1 MDGAGR
7 TVVNLTP
14 NPHHWRAGE
23 LVYALSMHFCDAIK
37 SEGAR
42 AGGRGEN
49 GKTGKP
55 GAYGSAG
62 ILAATGAPPRAPAFR
77 STVPSRTTASM
88 SARPLMTRAGSGSEM
103 RRRRRLGC
111 ARRWEKENRVRTCRR
126 LSLPFFG
133 RAPAHPSGRLFTIY
147 WQSSRTDTHAIR
159 LVDRVGC
166 MHLRAGRLEG
176 VPLKGHHLAFGRLG
190 LAPRPLV
197 PGAIPQPITD

>member
-1 MDGAGR
+1 MTPSSRRGR
-7 TVVNLTP
+7 A
-14 NPHHWRAGE
+14 R
-23 LVYALSMHFCDAIK
+23 
-37 SEGAR
+37 GAR
-42 AGGRGEN
+42 RKREN
-49 GKTGKP
+49 GKTGYARVSGHP
-55 GAYGSAG
+55 CRHGRP
-62 ILAATGAPPRAPAFR
+62 PPRAPAFR